1 MITLYNTCLHNS
13 VSDVNTVQVLLIVL
27 YNYSIIRTSFIRL
40 LFVRTATEP
49 LVFSYTCFWFWLFLW
64 SYKDSCTS
72 VLQEITVNTKRW
84 YHEIATFSLKL
95 RTFRVHIFKEFEES
109 KYSTSKPPHLLH
121 NVIQYIST
129 RNSCMY
135 RLFFPFSRTERRI
148 LFLVWLLVL
157 IIDSHVQWM
166 YGAFW
171 WIRGVRNTGIK
182 KYVLYI
188 ITESFV
194 KHWLSFRM
202 PYLLV

>member
-121 NVIQYIST
+121 NVIQYIRT
-129 RNSCMY
+129 RNSCMF
-135 RLFFPFSRTERRI
+135 RLFFPFNARKGVFC
-148 LFLVWLLVL
+148 FLS
-157 IIDSHVQWM
+157 DS
-166 YGAFW
+166 
-171 WIRGVRNTGIK
+171 
-182 KYVLYI
+182 LY
-188 ITESFV
+188 
-194 KHWLSFRM
+194 
-202 PYLLV
+202 